1 MKRLLC
7 DLLAFGVLVG
17 GVGQAK
23 GQPGYSYT
31 TLAGPDGLG
40 AFPFGINNYSQIVGG
55 YVPPVGA
62 RHPFLLSGGP
72 YTTPMPVGFHAY
84 GTNATC
90 LLRFTFTRRHPGQLA

>member
-62 RHPFLLSGGP
+62 RHPFLLSGGT
-72 YTTPMPVGFHAY
+72 YTTLMPVGFQAY
-84 GTNATC
+84 GINDTGQIV
-90 LLRFTFTRRHPGQLA
+90 LTFMGRDHVQ